1 MPTHYNISTDK
12 TLLDPSVIH
21 AFLTDSYWAKGILF
35 ENVLKRIE
43 NSLCF
48 GVYDNDG
55 NQVGFARVISDCESF
70 AYLADVFILP
80 VHRGQGL
87 SKQLIAY
94 IMAYPDLQNLKRF
107 MLATVDAHTVYASFG
122 FQPIQ
127 HTERWMEK
135 TFLNVYQL

>member
-1 MPTHYNISTDK
+1 MPTHYNIYTDK

-21 AFLTDSYWAKGILF
+21 AFLINSYWAKGIAF
-35 ENVLKRIE
+35 ENVLKRID

-48 GVYDNDG
+48 GIYDNDD
-55 NQVGFARVISDCESF
+55 NQVGFARVITDCESF

-80 VHRGQGL
+80 AHRGQGL
-87 SKQLIAY
+87 SKQLMTY

-107 MLATVDAHTVYASFG
+107 MLATVDAHTVYAPFG

-135 TFLNVYQL
+135 TFLNVYQP

>member
-1 MPTHYNISTDK
+1 MPASYNISTDK

-21 AFLTDSYWAKGILF
+21 AFLTECYWAKGIPF
-35 ENVLKRIE
+35 ENVLKRIQ

-48 GVYDNDG
+48 GVYDSENI
-55 NQVGFARVISDCESF
+55 QVGFARVITDCESF

-80 VHRGQGL
+80 SHRGQGL
-87 SKQLIAY
+87 SKQLMVY

-107 MLATVDAHTVYASFG
+107 MLATVDAHTVYMPFG

-127 HTERWMEK
+127 STERWMEK
-135 TFLNVYQL
+135 LNLKVYD

>member
-1 MPTHYNISTDK
+1 MPSHFNVSTDK

-21 AFLTDSYWAKGILF
+21 AFLTDCYWAKGIPL
-35 ENVLKRIE
+35 ENVLKRIQ

-48 GVYDNDG
+48 GVYDSES
-55 NQVGFARVISDCESF
+55 NQVGFARVITDSESF

-80 VHRGQGL
+80 AHRGQGL
-87 SKQLIAY
+87 SKQLMTY

-107 MLATVDAHTVYASFG
+107 MLATVDAHMVYAPFG

-127 HTERWMEK
+127 STERWMEK
-135 TFLNVYQL
+135 TFLNVYKT

>member
-1 MPTHYNISTDK
+1 MPNHYNVSTDK

-21 AFLTDSYWAKGILF
+21 AFLTDCYWAKGIPY
-35 ENVLKRIE
+35 ENVLKRIQ

-48 GVYDNDG
+48 GVYDSNSH
-55 NQVGFARVISDCESF
+55 QVGFARIITDSESF

-80 VHRGQGL
+80 SHRGQGL
-87 SKQLIAY
+87 SKQLMTY

-107 MLATVDAHTVYASFG
+107 MLATVDAHLVYAPFG

-127 HTERWMEK
+127 HIERWMEK
-135 TFLNVYQL
+135 VNLTVYD